1 MKKNLLKG
9 LNSFV
14 LTLLFHFGAA
24 AHELKSG
31 PNGGAFLDIGT
42 HHLEMVLTE
51 KNLKLFITGPD
62 ECDYFS
68 WKKESCD

>member
-1 MKKNLLKG
+1 MLIRRDNLMKKNLLKG

-31 PNGGAFLDIGT
+31 PNGGAFLDIGS
-42 HHLEMVLTE
+42 HHLETVSYTHLT
-51 KNLKLFITGPD
+51 LPTI
-62 ECDYFS
+62 YS
-68 WKKESCD
+68 V